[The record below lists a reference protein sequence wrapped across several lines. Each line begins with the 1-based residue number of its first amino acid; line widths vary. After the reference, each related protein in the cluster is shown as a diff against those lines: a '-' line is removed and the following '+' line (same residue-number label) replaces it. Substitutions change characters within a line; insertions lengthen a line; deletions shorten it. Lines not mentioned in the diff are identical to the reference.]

1 MALPRRPIRR
11 CLRLRAYR
19 HSAVDGRAKSTFASF
34 VIKNILR
41 RERVFRTGGGMS
53 APDMQ
58 WEGFSGWNG
67 LLGIWGLEPEWTARD
82 RGEAARGRATGKGCS
97 EWEQGVRGGGEA
109 QSGSGT
115 LGIGTGRSEWGQGA
129 PSGDGDSLG
138 GRGKSCSRGRLR
150 NVRSFG
156 ASRARG
162 MMGESFGKG
171 AEPSVIYCT
180 GLPLPS
186 SRRSV

>member
-41 RERVFRTGGGMS
+41 RERVFRAGGGMS

-97 EWEQGVRGGGEA
+97 EW
-109 QSGSGT
+109 
-115 LGIGTGRSEWGQGA
+115 GTGRS
-129 PSGDGDSLG
+129 
-138 GRGKSCSRGRLR
+138 GRGRGSERERDAWNR
-150 NVRSFG
+150 NRALGMGTGRPEWRWGFFGRTRGKLFEGPFEKCAKLWSVTTAQCDGRVVR
-156 ASRARG
+156 
-162 MMGESFGKG
+162 E
-171 AEPSVIYCT
+171 
-180 GLPLPS
+180 
-186 SRRSV
+186 RR